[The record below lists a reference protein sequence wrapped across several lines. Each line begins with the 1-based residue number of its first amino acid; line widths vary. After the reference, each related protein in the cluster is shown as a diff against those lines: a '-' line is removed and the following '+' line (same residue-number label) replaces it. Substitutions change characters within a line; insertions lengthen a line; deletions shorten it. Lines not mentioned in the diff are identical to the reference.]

1 MRSLALRQLAP
12 FGGVLM
18 LVTLGGSE
26 TRAQTST
33 ADEPVARINGR
44 ILTRAEFNNKGDAT
58 LLQQRFDAYRAERE
72 SLERIINDDLLAQE
86 AKRRNLTTEQL
97 LQQEVDSK
105 VKDPS
110 DAELRVFYEGAQTD
124 QPYEAVRSQ
133 LLTRVHQTRVKKARE
148 AYLASLR
155 AAANVKIL
163 LAPPY
168 VEVGPGDT
176 DPRGPK
182 NAPVALIEFADFEC
196 PFCREMQPQIER
208 LLKNY
213 NGKVALYFRDFPLP
227 IHAHAEKSS
236 EAARCAG
243 QQGALWPY
251 HDLLFR
257 SDNLDTAKL
266 KEYARILRLDGP
278 RFDACLDSGAMAPAV
293 QQDSA
298 AGARIGVNGTP
309 AFFINGHFLSGVV
322 SYETLVEVVDQQL
335 NSSAPAATR

>member
-1 MRSLALRQLAP
+1 M
-12 FGGVLM
+12 
-18 LVTLGGSE
+18 
-26 TRAQTST
+26 
-33 ADEPVARINGR
+33 
-44 ILTRAEFNNKGDAT
+44 
-58 LLQQRFDAYRAERE
+58 
-72 SLERIINDDLLAQE
+72 
-86 AKRRNLTTEQL
+86 
-97 LQQEVDSK
+97 
-105 VKDPS
+105 
-110 DAELRVFYEGAQTD
+110 FYEGAQTE
-124 QPYEAVRSQ
+124 QPYESVRNQ
-133 LLTRVHQTRVKKARE
+133 LLTRVHQTRIKKARE
-148 AYLASLR
+148 AYLGSLR

-168 VEVGPGDT
+168 VEVTPGNT

-196 PFCREMQPQIER
+196 PFCREMQPQIDR

-213 NGKVALYFRDFPLP
+213 NGKVALFFRDFPLP

-257 SDNLDTAKL
+257 SDNLELAKL
-266 KEYARILRLDGP
+266 KEYARILRLDAP
-278 RFDACLDSGAMAPAV
+278 RFDACLDSGTMAAAIK
-293 QQDSA
+293 QDVD
-298 AGARIGVNGTP
+298 AGTRIGVNGTP

-335 NSSAPAATR
+335 NASASGSFPLRRWRDFNRRKLRRERNFRSTENSQRREE